1 LVEGYQE
8 LLARAETTE
17 EVPHEARRLV
27 TFTYDDE
34 VANAVSV
41 VGSFNGWSPETHRLQ
56 KTVEGRWEL
65 TLSLAPGRY
74 SYRFLI
80 DQKKQ
85 VLDPSTV
92 LTEPDGY
99 GGKNS
104 VVVVKR

>member
-1 LVEGYQE
+1 
-8 LLARAETTE
+8 
-17 EVPHEARRLV
+17 LV
-27 TFTYDDE
+27 TFTYEDPA
-34 VANAVSV
+34 ANAISV

-56 KTVEGRWEL
+56 KTAEGRWEL

-80 DQKKQ
+80 DQKRQ
-85 VLDPSTV
+85 VLDPSTAM
-92 LTEPDGY
+92 TEPDGY